1 MQTLCFAELEFAV
14 IGVKMVTQSSSDAL
28 TAISRKKKKI
38 GAFEPG
44 TQFRHHLA
52 VFPGSDLKDTN

>member
-28 TAISRKKKKI
+28 TAISRKKKKL
-38 GAFEPG
+38 GLLNQEPNSG
-44 TQFRHHLA
+44 IIQQFSL
-52 VFPGSDLKDTN
+52 VVI